1 MIDAVKKGSKDR
13 HMNRRQS
20 QISEVS

>member
-20 QISEVS
+20 QVSEVS